1 MSQIIS
7 SYFVNLLSSRRPLL
21 SNLIFRLA
29 LIKTGK
35 GTLWSKHSFLITKE
49 TVQVCLH
56 KYKCLQKVEE
66 QSDRKQVNEF
76 V

>member
-56 KYKCLQKVEE
+56 KYKSLQKVE